1 MSIRIE
7 QAISPRQIR
16 AFIRFRHKL
25 YQGDPNYIPE
35 LNWSERNFLGPKNPF
50 FRHSRAAYFLAYN
63 GTQMA
68 GRVAAIYNT
77 KHLER
82 YQDRTGFFGFF
93 DAVDDQAVCDALLH
107 AAGKWLASQG
117 MTGIMGPENFTTNHA
132 VGILTAGFEQ
142 PPVVQMPYNRP
153 YYESLLNNNGMTEQ
167 MELHA
172 YRFEQVDLPADF
184 MKRAQ
189 TIEARLKRHNIRIRP
204 VNFSHFGEEMEQLR
218 QVYNAANEGHW
229 GFVPLTVAEFRFLAN
244 DLRKIVQKE
253 NVLLAE
259 KDGQLIGYMV
269 TVPDVN
275 QILRKIPEG
284 RLFPFGWAK
293 LLAKPQINGAR
304 LLILGVLPAFRRM
317 GIDWC
322 FYARTSRF
330 FTEAGI
336 KWTEA
341 GYVMGNNLMM
351 NRIIRNIGGKP
362 AKTYKVFA
370 KPI

>member
-63 GTQMA
+63 GKQMA

-77 KHLER
+77 MHLER

-93 DAVDDQAVCDALLH
+93 DAVDDQAVCNALLH
-107 AAGKWLASQG
+107 AAGKWLASLG
-117 MTGIMGPENFTTNHA
+117 LTRIMGPENFTTNHA

-370 KPI
+370 RRI

>member
-7 QAISPRQIR
+7 QAISSRQIR
-16 AFIRFRHKL
+16 AFIRFRHHL

-35 LNWSERNFLGPKNPF
+35 LNWSERIFLGPKNPF
-50 FRHSRAAYFLAYN
+50 FRHSRAAYFLAFN
-63 GTQMA
+63 GTQVA

-77 KHLER
+77 IHLER
-82 YQDRTGFFGFF
+82 YKDATGFFGFF
-93 DAVDDQAVCDALLH
+93 DAVDNQEVCDALLH

-117 MTGIMGPENFTTNHA
+117 LARIMGPENFTTNHA
-132 VGILTAGFEQ
+132 VGILTAGFGE

-153 YYESLLNNNGMTEQ
+153 YYERLLRNNGMTEQ

-172 YRFEQVDLPADF
+172 YRFEQVALPLSF
-184 MKRAQ
+184 MERAQ
-189 TIEARLKRHNIRIRP
+189 AAEARLERQNIRIRP
-204 VNFSHFGEEMEQLR
+204 VNFSRFSEEMEQLR

-229 GFVPLTVAEFRFLAN
+229 GFVPLTVAEFRFLAD

-284 RLFPFGWAK
+284 RLFPFGWTK
-293 LLAKPQINGAR
+293 LLARPRINGAR
-304 LLILGVLPAFRRM
+304 LLILGVLPAFRRL
-317 GIDWC
+317 GIDSC

-330 FTEAGI
+330 FTESGI

-351 NRIIRNIGGKP
+351 NRIIRNTGGEP

-370 KPI
+370 RPI